1 MRIYTK
7 TGDKGQTSLFDGSRV
22 DKDDLRV
29 ECYGTLDELSSYIG
43 LCSVYA
49 QDYDKKILR
58 DIQLKMFSVSAELAT
73 KEEGKYKNVVVEEDI
88 TNLES
93 LIDEYI
99 SKIDKV
105 DAFIVPGTSVISA
118 NLHIARTICRRAE
131 RRIYSLNKI
140 EKINPFLLKYINRLS
155 DLIYAIARFNETE
168 LIYVQYKNSSK
179 K

>member
-1 MRIYTK
+1 MKIYTK

-29 ECYGTLDELSSYIG
+29 ECYGTLDELNSYIG

-58 DIQLKMFSVSAELAT
+58 DIQLKMFSVCAELAT
-73 KEEGKYKNVVVEEDI
+73 REEGKYKNVVVEGDI

-105 DAFIVPGTSVISA
+105 DAFIVPGTSVVSA
-118 NLHIARTICRRAE
+118 NLHIARTICRKAE
-131 RRIYSLNKI
+131 RRIYSLSKI

-155 DLIYAIARFNETE
+155 DLLYAIARFNEAE
-168 LIYVQYKNSSK
+168 LIYIQYKNSSK

>member
-1 MRIYTK
+1 MKIYTK

-29 ECYGTLDELSSYIG
+29 ECYGTLDELNSYIG

-49 QDYDKKILR
+49 KDSDKKILR

-73 KEEGKYKNVVVEEDI
+73 REEGKYKNIVVEEDI
-88 TNLES
+88 TNLET

-105 DAFIVPGTSVISA
+105 DAFIVPGTSVVSS

-131 RRIYSLNKI
+131 RRIYSLSKI
-140 EKINPFLLKYINRLS
+140 EKVNSLLLKYINRLS
-155 DLIYAIARFNETE
+155 DLLYAIARFNETE
-168 LIYVQYKNSSK
+168 LIYIQYKNSSK

>member
-1 MRIYTK
+1 MKIYTK

-29 ECYGTLDELSSYIG
+29 ECYGTLDELNSYIG

-49 QDYDKKILR
+49 KDNDKKVLR

-73 KEEGKYKNVVVEEDI
+73 REEGKYNNVVIEEDI
-88 TNLES
+88 TNLEN

-99 SKIDKV
+99 AKIDKV
-105 DAFIVPGTSVISA
+105 DAFIVPGSSVLSA

-131 RRIYSLNKI
+131 RRIYSLSKI
-140 EKINPFLLKYINRLS
+140 EKINTNLLKYINRLS
-155 DLIYAIARFNETE
+155 DLLYAIARYNETE
-168 LIYVQYKNSSK
+168 LIYVKY
-179 K
+179 

>member
-1 MRIYTK
+1 MKIYTK

-29 ECYGTLDELSSYIG
+29 ECYGTLDELNSYIG

-49 QDYDKKILR
+49 KDNDKKILR

-73 KEEGKYKNVVVEEDI
+73 REEGKYKNIVVEDDI
-88 TNLES
+88 THLEN

-99 SKIDKV
+99 AKIDKV
-105 DAFIVPGTSVISA
+105 DAFIVPGTSVLSA
-118 NLHIARTICRRAE
+118 NLHVARTICRRAE

-140 EKINPFLLKYINRLS
+140 EKINPLLLKYINRLS
-155 DLIYAIARFNETE
+155 DLIYAIARYNEKE
-168 LIYVQYKNSSK
+168 LVYVKF
-179 K
+179 

>member
-1 MRIYTK
+1 MKIYTK

-29 ECYGTLDELSSYIG
+29 ECYGTLDELNSYIG

-58 DIQLKMFSVSAELAT
+58 DIQLKMFSVCAELAT
-73 KEEGKYKNVVVEEDI
+73 REEGKYKNIVMEKDI
-88 TNLES
+88 TNLEN
-93 LIDEYI
+93 LIDSYI

-105 DAFIVPGTSVISA
+105 DAFIVPGTNILSA

-131 RRIYSLNKI
+131 RKIYSLSKI
-140 EKINPFLLKYINRLS
+140 ETINPCLLKYINRLS
-155 DLIYAIARFNETE
+155 DLIYAIARYNESE
-168 LIYVQYKNSSK
+168 LIYVEYKNSSEN
-179 K
+179 

>member
-1 MRIYTK
+1 MKIYTK

-29 ECYGTLDELSSYIG
+29 ECYGTLDELNSYIG
-43 LCSVYA
+43 LCSVYTK
-49 QDYDKKILR
+49 DYDKKILR

-73 KEEGKYKNVVVEEDI
+73 RKEGKYKNVVLEDDI

-99 SKIDKV
+99 NKIDKV
-105 DAFIVPGTSVISA
+105 DAFIVPGTSVVSA
-118 NLHIARTICRRAE
+118 NLHIARTICRRSE
-131 RRIYSLNKI
+131 RRIYSLSKI

-155 DLIYAIARFNETE
+155 DLLYAIARFNETE
-168 LIYVQYKNSSK
+168 LIYIQYKNSSK

>member
-1 MRIYTK
+1 MKIYTK
-7 TGDKGQTSLFDGSRV
+7 TGDKGLTSLFDGSRV

-73 KEEGKYKNVVVEEDI
+73 REEGKYKNVVVEDDI

-99 SKIDKV
+99 NKIDKV
-105 DAFIVPGTSVISA
+105 DAFIVPGTSVVSA
-118 NLHIARTICRRAE
+118 NLHIARTICRRAK
-131 RRIYSLNKI
+131 RRIYSLSKI
-140 EKINPFLLKYINRLS
+140 EKVNPLFLKYINKLS
-155 DLIYAIARFNETE
+155 DLLYAISRFNETE
-168 LIYVQYKNSSK
+168 LIYIQYKNSSK

>member
-1 MRIYTK
+1 MKIYTK
-7 TGDKGQTSLFDGSRV
+7 TGDKGLTSLFDGSRV

-43 LCSVYA
+43 LCSIYA
-49 QDYDKKILR
+49 QDSDKKVLR
-58 DIQLKMFSVSAELAT
+58 DIQLKMFSVCAELAT
-73 KEEGKYKNVVVEEDI
+73 REEGKYKNVVVEEDI

-105 DAFIVPGTSVISA
+105 DAFIVPGTSVVSA

-131 RRIYSLNKI
+131 RRIYSLSKI

-155 DLIYAIARFNETE
+155 DLLYAIARFNETE
-168 LIYVQYKNSSK
+168 LIYIQYKNSSK
-179 K
+179 I

>member
-1 MRIYTK
+1 MKIYTK

-29 ECYGTLDELSSYIG
+29 ECYGTLDELNSYIG

-58 DIQLKMFSVSAELAT
+58 DIQLKMFSVCAELAT
-73 KEEGKYKNVVVEEDI
+73 REEGKYKNVVVEGDI

-105 DAFIVPGTSVISA
+105 DAFIVPGTSVVSA

-131 RRIYSLNKI
+131 RRIYSLSKI
-140 EKINPFLLKYINRLS
+140 EKVNSLLLKYINRLS
-155 DLIYAIARFNETE
+155 DLLYAIARFNETE
-168 LIYVQYKNSSK
+168 LIYIQYKNSSK

>member
-1 MRIYTK
+1 MKIYTK
-7 TGDKGQTSLFDGSRV
+7 TGDKGKTSLFDGNRV

-29 ECYGTLDELSSYIG
+29 ECYGTLDELNSYIG
-43 LCSVYA
+43 LCSVHA
-49 QDYDKKILR
+49 KDCDKKILR

-73 KEEGKYKNVVVEEDI
+73 REECKYKNIVVEEDI
-88 TNLES
+88 DILEN

-99 SKIDKV
+99 NKIDEV
-105 DAFIVPGTSVISA
+105 DAFIVPGSSVLSA

-131 RRIYSLNKI
+131 RRIYSLSKI
-140 EKINPFLLKYINRLS
+140 EKINALLLKYINRLS
-155 DLIYAIARFNETE
+155 DLLYAIARFNETE

>member
-1 MRIYTK
+1 MKIYTK

-29 ECYGTLDELSSYIG
+29 ECYGTLDELNSYIG

-49 QDYDKKILR
+49 NDNDKKILR

-73 KEEGKYKNVVVEEDI
+73 REEGKYKNVVVEEDI
-88 TNLES
+88 TNLET

-105 DAFIVPGTSVISA
+105 DAFIVPWTSVVSA

-131 RRIYSLNKI
+131 RRIYSLSKI
-140 EKINPFLLKYINRLS
+140 EKINTNLLKYINRLS
-155 DLIYAIARFNETE
+155 DLLYAIARYNETE
-168 LIYVQYKNSSK
+168 LIYIKY
-179 K
+179 

>member
-7 TGDKGQTSLFDGSRV
+7 TGDKGKTSLLGGSRV
-22 DKDDLRV
+22 DKDDLRI
-29 ECYGTLDELSSYIG
+29 ECYGTLDELNSYIG

-58 DIQLKMFSVSAELAT
+58 DIQLKLFSGSAQLAPRD
-73 KEEGKYKNVVVEEDI
+73 EGEYKNAVVEEDI
-88 TNLES
+88 THLES

-99 SKIDKV
+99 SKLDKV
-105 DAFIVPGTSVISA
+105 DAFIVPGTSVVSA

-131 RRIYSLNKI
+131 RRIYSLSKI
-140 EKINPFLLKYINRLS
+140 EKVNPLFLKYINRLS
-155 DLIYAIARFNETE
+155 DLLYAIARFNETE

>member
-7 TGDKGQTSLFDGSRV
+7 SGDKGKTSLLGGSRV
-22 DKDDLRV
+22 DKDDLRI
-29 ECYGTLDELSSYIG
+29 ECYGTLDELNSYIG

-58 DIQLKMFSVSAELAT
+58 DIQLKLFSGSAQLAPRD
-73 KEEGKYKNVVVEEDI
+73 EGEYKNAVVEEDI
-88 TNLES
+88 THLES
-93 LIDEYI
+93 LMDEYI
-99 SKIDKV
+99 SKLDKV
-105 DAFIVPGTSVISA
+105 DAFIVPGTSVVSA

-131 RRIYSLNKI
+131 RRIYSLSKI
-140 EKINPFLLKYINRLS
+140 EKVNPLFLKYINRLS
-155 DLIYAIARFNETE
+155 DLLYAIARFNETE